1 MPESSSLLGQ
11 TISHYR
17 ILEKLG
23 GGGMGVVY
31 KAEDTELGRF
41 VALKFLPDELANNTQ
56 ALERFRREARAASA
70 LNHPNICTI
79 HEIGEQDNR
88 RFIAMEYLEGKTLKH
103 VIAGRPVELE
113 RLLRIA
119 VDVADGLDAA
129 HSKGIIHRDIKPAN
143 ILVTERGHA
152 KILDFGL
159 AKVSATK
166 SSSASPDA
174 LVTLEIDPDQLTS
187 PGSTLGTVAYMSPE
201 QARGEELD
209 GRTDIFSL
217 GAVLYELATGRMAF
231 PGTTSALVFKAI
243 LSDTPTP
250 PTHLVPALPSQ
261 FDNVVEKALEK
272 DRRLRYQ
279 SAADLRADL
288 ARLAR
293 DTETGRTAFAKGRA
307 TKPRINRWILAVA
320 ALVLIVIGILYW
332 NVFIHRGIA
341 SEGFR
346 HPSIARLSSSGD
358 LHVAGISRDGRYIAY
373 VSVKKGRYSLWVRQ
387 TAVANAV
394 EIIAPQP
401 YEISGLTFI
410 PDGNYLDY
418 TLWEDEQAGR
428 IYQIPVLG
436 GPPRRLTTNSFS
448 EVTFAPDGSQM
459 AFARIGNAGTEA
471 DLVVANANGEDQH
484 TVLTHKISF
493 QSWDGVFQLP
503 RWSKDGSSIAAAIV
517 GASSDGQKTFLWL
530 IDPKTG
536 REKQITGPGW
546 RSISDL
552 DWLPDGSGFLVV
564 AQQRSGAPRQL
575 WFVAYPQG
583 VVRRVSNDLYDYL
596 SASLSVDG
604 HTMVAVQ
611 QDSQVGLW
619 VGNGADLKDLKQITS
634 GREDGMQGIA
644 WTPQNRIVY
653 SANPFDNWD
662 LFIVDADGSHSQQL
676 TFDKQFHGHPTV
688 CDQGRSVV
696 YERDASGSSH
706 LWRLDL
712 QSGAS
717 TQLTN
722 GLGESLPACTSIGQ
736 EVYYLGQTQEK
747 ATHPFKI
754 SIAGGPPTQIS
765 SVQAAT
771 GAVPSPDQRHIKF
784 SDFEKDGTAV
794 IRIVS
799 MNSGVDEWIFKIPAT
814 LDRNGGLSTWGPAS
828 RSLVASDLRNGTP
841 NLWEFPLF
849 RDGPPRQLTNFESG
863 NIFDQRFSPDGKLI
877 AISKGSISSD
887 AVLFM
892 DTK

>member
-88 RFIAMEYLEGKTLKH
+88 RFIVMEYLEGKTLKH

-113 RLLRIA
+113 RLLQIA

-159 AKVSATK
+159 AKVNATR
-166 SSSASPDA
+166 SSSASPET
-174 LVTLEIDPDQLTS
+174 LVTLEPDRLTS

-243 LSDTPTP
+243 LGDTPAP
-250 PTHLVPALPSQ
+250 PTRLVPSLPSQ

-272 DRRLRYQ
+272 DLRLRYQ

-288 ARLAR
+288 ARLVR
-293 DTETGRTAFAKGRA
+293 DTETGKTAFAKGRA
-307 TKPRINRWILAVA
+307 TKPRMNRWIIAVA
-320 ALVLIVIGILYW
+320 ALALIAMGIAYW
-332 NVFIHRGIA
+332 RGFIHRGIA

-346 HPSIARLSSSGD
+346 NPSIARLSSSGD
-358 LHVAGISRDGRYIAY
+358 VQIARISRDGQYIAY
-373 VSVKKGRYSLWVRQ
+373 VSLRKGRYSLWVRQ
-387 TAVANAV
+387 TAVVNAV

-401 YEISGLTFI
+401 YEISGLTFT

-418 TLWEDEQAGR
+418 TLWEDVQAGR

-436 GPPRRLTTNSFS
+436 GSARRVTKNSFS
-448 EVTFAPDGSQM
+448 GVTFSPDGRQI

-471 DLVVANANGEDQH
+471 DLVVANANGEDER

-503 RWSKDGSSIAAAIV
+503 RWSKEVENIMAAIV
-517 GASSDGQKTFLWL
+517 GAGSDGQKTFLWL
-530 IDPKTG
+530 IDPRNG
-536 REKQITGPGW
+536 REKQIAGPGW

-552 DWLPDGSGFLVV
+552 DWLPDGSGFLMV

-611 QDSQVGLW
+611 QDLQAGLW
-619 VGNGADLKDLKQITS
+619 VGNGTDLKDLKQITS
-634 GREDGMQGIA
+634 GREDGMNGIA

-653 SANPFDNWD
+653 SANH
-662 LFIVDADGSHSQQL
+662 V
-676 TFDKQFHGHPTV
+676 
-688 CDQGRSVV
+688 
-696 YERDASGSSH
+696 
-706 LWRLDL
+706 
-712 QSGAS
+712 
-717 TQLTN
+717 
-722 GLGESLPACTSIGQ
+722 
-736 EVYYLGQTQEK
+736 
-747 ATHPFKI
+747 
-754 SIAGGPPTQIS
+754 
-765 SVQAAT
+765 
-771 GAVPSPDQRHIKF
+771 
-784 SDFEKDGTAV
+784 EKDC
-794 IRIVS
+794 
-799 MNSGVDEWIFKIPAT
+799 K
-814 LDRNGGLSTWGPAS
+814 
-828 RSLVASDLRNGTP
+828 
-841 NLWEFPLF
+841 
-849 RDGPPRQLTNFESG
+849 
-863 NIFDQRFSPDGKLI
+863 
-877 AISKGSISSD
+877 
-887 AVLFM
+887 
-892 DTK
+892 